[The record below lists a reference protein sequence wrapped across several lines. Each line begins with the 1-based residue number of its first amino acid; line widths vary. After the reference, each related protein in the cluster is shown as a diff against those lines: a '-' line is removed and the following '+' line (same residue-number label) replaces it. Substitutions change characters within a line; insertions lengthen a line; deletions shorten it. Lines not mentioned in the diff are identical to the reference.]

1 MTPVVQYASLLI
13 RLWHPEKADDLST
26 CRIEVEHI
34 QTGKSWVF
42 HSLNEMT
49 DFFGQNCT
57 AELTWIDIQ
66 AAEFNDLNVKIEDA

>member
-13 RLWHPEKADDLST
+13 RLWHPEKVDDLST
-26 CRIEVEHI
+26 WRIEVEHI

-42 HSLNEMT
+42 HSLNEVT
-49 DFFGQNCT
+49 DFFGKNST

-66 AAEFNDLNVKIEDA
+66 AAEFNGLNVKIKGA